1 MPAVP
6 KNPPLRDRAWLDHL
20 QMERCAITGQFGT
33 ATETVEAMH
42 LGAYKGMKRGDDQV
56 IPVLHHF
63 HAEAHQSL
71 GEAEMLR
78 KYAPAS
84 LILEAFR
91 ALARENYRRWK
102 EGR

>member
-6 KNPPLRDRAWLDHL
+6 KNPPLRDREYLDHL
-20 QMERCAITGQFGT
+20 QTERCAITGQFGN

-42 LGAYKGMKRGDDQV
+42 LGAFKGMKRGDDETLQ
-56 IPVLHHF
+56 VLHHF

-71 GEAEMLR
+71 SEAEMLR

-91 ALARENYRRWK
+91 ALGRERYRMWKAAR
-102 EGR
+102 